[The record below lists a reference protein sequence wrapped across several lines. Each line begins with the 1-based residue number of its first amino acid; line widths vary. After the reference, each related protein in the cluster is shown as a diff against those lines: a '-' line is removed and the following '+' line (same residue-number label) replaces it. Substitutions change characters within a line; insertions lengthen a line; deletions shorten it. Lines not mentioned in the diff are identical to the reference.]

1 MSDRDYYEVLGV
13 SRTASEEE
21 IRKAYRELARKY
33 HPDVNKAPGAAE
45 KFNEVQ
51 EAYDTLSDPE
61 KRAKYDQFGRVR
73 VEAGAPPWGDAGG
86 VGFDFDDFGSVFE
99 TFFRNRGGMHG
110 RAQTRA
116 RAQQHRPKAP
126 KAPMRHEVHVSFMT
140 AARGGKVDL
149 RLQAGDEEKTI
160 SVTVPPGTVDG
171 AKLRLRR
178 PEGLDRDLILT
189 IRVGNHPHFRRVSG
203 KPLDLEF
210 DLPVSIVEATLGA
223 AIAVPTLDGRVEL
236 RLPGGTASGQ
246 KLRLRGRGV
255 QGSDGKRGD
264 LYAVVRI
271 VPPDPASLTDEER
284 KALEAL
290 GERLSSP
297 RQGEVWRE
305 GWRP

>member
-1 MSDRDYYEVLGV
+1 MSDRDYYEILGV

-33 HPDVNKAPGAAE
+33 HPDVNKAPDAAE

-73 VEAGAPPWGDAGG
+73 VEAGGASPWGEAGG
-86 VGFDFDDFGSVFE
+86 VDFDFDDFGSVFE
-99 TFFRNRGGMHG
+99 TFFRNRGGTHG
-110 RAQTRA
+110 RTHTRA
-116 RAQQHRPKAP
+116 RAQHRPKT
-126 KAPMRHEVHVSFMT
+126 PMRHEVHVSFMT
-140 AARGGKVDL
+140 AARGGKIDL
-149 RLQAGDEEKTI
+149 RLQVGGEDKTI
-160 SVTVPPGTVDG
+160 SVTIPPGTVDG
-171 AKLRLRR
+171 AKLRVRR

-189 IRVGNHPHFRRVSG
+189 IRVGNHPHFRRVAG

-223 AIAVPTLDGRVEL
+223 TIEVPTLDGRVEL

-246 KLRLRGRGV
+246 KLRLRGRGLK
-255 QGSDGKRGD
+255 GSDGSVGD

-284 KALEAL
+284 KALETL
-290 GERLSSP
+290 GKRLPSP

-305 GWRP
+305 SWRP